1 MKIPLS
7 WVKQYVEFQE
17 TPESIAHLMTM
28 GGVEIGNIETVG
40 ETWEDDLVV
49 CGKIIQIDP
58 HPNAD
63 RLQLP
68 TVDVG
73 DAAPI
78 QVVCGAPNIEV
89 GQLIA
94 FAKAGSTIINPKT
107 GLPLSLIHI

>member
-1 MKIPLS
+1 MQIPLS
-7 WVKQYVEFQE
+7 WIKQYVEFQE
-17 TPESIAHLMTM
+17 TPENIAHLMTM
-28 GGVEIGNIETVG
+28 AGVEIGNIETIG

-49 CGKIIQIDP
+49 CGKIISIDP

-73 DAAPI
+73 DAVPI

-94 FAKAGSTIINPKT
+94 FAKAGSSIINPKT
-107 GLPLSLIHI
+107 VPIVLPQ